1 LKVDVYW
8 HKAYILHDPGN
19 GHPENPRRLQ
29 LALEG
34 ARRAGIR
41 PAELGC
47 EGDPWR
53 AYARVHDSEYLERL
67 ARAVD
72 EARLYGYPVYIDPD
86 TYVSPG
92 TLEALSGLACA
103 VERLLGE
110 AGPGRA
116 LLLLGRPPGHHAG
129 VAGAALGAPTLGFC
143 LLNTA
148 ALLATSIPGAV
159 VFDFDVH
166 HGNGT
171 QEILGPPGVPH
182 VDIHQDP
189 ATIYPGTGYPW
200 EEGPRGS
207 WYNIVVPPGAGDDIL
222 LDALGHATRILVG
235 LEPRAVVVSMG
246 FDGMDGDNY
255 FAGLRAGPTFYYEAG
270 RLLAR
275 LGAPV
280 VAVLEGGYGRGLV
293 EGLSAFIAGL
303 RGDPPPTGDPT
314 TSPPGVWERYR
325 RLLERSHW
333 LPGHA

>member
-1 LKVDVYW
+1 LQVSAYW
-8 HKAYILHDPGN
+8 HRAYMLHDPEN
-19 GHPENPRRLQ
+19 GHPENPGRLR

-34 ARRAGIR
+34 ARSAGTR
-41 PAELGC
+41 PVELGC
-47 EGDPWR
+47 EGDPWK
-53 AYARVHDSEYLERL
+53 AYSRVHDPHYLGRL
-67 ARAVD
+67 ARAVE
-72 EARLYGYPVYIDPD
+72 EARIQGSPVYLDPD

-103 VERLLGE
+103 GETLLGE

-148 ALLATSIPGAV
+148 ALLAASMPGAV

-171 QEILGPPGVPH
+171 QEILGPLGVPH

-207 WYNIVVPPGAGDDIL
+207 WYNIVVPPGSGDDIM
-222 LDALGHATRILVG
+222 LDALGHAARLIEG
-235 LEPRAVVVSMG
+235 LGPSAVVVSMG
-246 FDGMDGDNY
+246 FDAMEGDNY
-255 FAGLRAGPTFYYEAG
+255 FAGLRAGPRFYYEAG
-270 RLLAR
+270 RVLDG
-275 LGAPV
+275 LGVPV

-303 RGDPPPTGDPT
+303 RGDPPPPGDPS
-314 TSPPGVWERYR
+314 TSPPEVWERYR
-325 RLLERSHW
+325 RLLEASHW